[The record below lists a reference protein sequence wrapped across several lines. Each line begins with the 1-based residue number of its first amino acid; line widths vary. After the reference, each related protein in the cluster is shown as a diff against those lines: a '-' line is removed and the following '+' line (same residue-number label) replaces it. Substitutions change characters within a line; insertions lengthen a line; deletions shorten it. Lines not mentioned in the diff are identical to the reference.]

1 MTNMTNVAV
10 LLPPP
15 EALPARL
22 STYREVFAGP
32 VFDLAFAAAGA
43 IEMLAGADILAIAP
57 PVRRGP
63 DTITAEEAAAL
74 REAVRRGCRILAI
87 GEAVFTVAAAGLL
100 DGRAVSTC
108 AAHTEELRRRYPRVR
123 VAPGVRYVDDDPI
136 FTAAAGPAGVEL
148 CLHLV
153 RKYHGAATA
162 ASIARTLPLHRAA

>member
-63 DTITAEEAAAL
+63 DTITADEAAAL
-74 REAVRRGCRILAI
+74 REAVRRGGRILAI
-87 GEAVFTVAAAGLL
+87 GEAVFSAAAAGLL
-100 DGRAVSTC
+100 DGRAVATC
-108 AAHTEELRRRYPRVR
+108 PAHAEELRRRYPRVR
-123 VAPGVRYVDDDPI
+123 LAPGVRYVDDDPI
-136 FTAAAGPAGVEL
+136 FTAPAGPPGVEL

-162 ASIARTLPLHRAA
+162 AGIARSLSR

>member
-1 MTNMTNVAV
+1 MTNVAV
-10 LLPPP
+10 LLPPA

-43 IEMLAGADILAIAP
+43 VEMLAGADILAIAA

-63 DTITAEEAAAL
+63 DTITADEAEAL
-74 REAVRRGCRILAI
+74 REAVRHGGRILAI

-100 DGRAVSTC
+100 DGRAVATC
-108 AAHTEELRRRYPRVR
+108 PAHAEELRSRYPRVR
-123 VAPGVRYVDDDPI
+123 LAPGVRFVDDDPI
-136 FTAAAGPAGVEL
+136 FTAPAGPAGVEL

-162 ASIARTLPLHRAA
+162 AGIARSLPRRPATE